1 MSDGNKKKTMILTIF
16 GLLSSIVLMFS
27 IAPIRCGFVV
37 CFTMLQWTFFL
48 EMLLLERKVF

>member
-1 MSDGNKKKTMILTIF
+1 MSDDNEKTMILTIF
-16 GLLSSIVLMFS
+16 GLQSSIVLMFS

-37 CFTMLQWTFFL
+37 CFKMLQWTFFL

>member
-16 GLLSSIVLMFS
+16 GLSSSIVLMFS

-37 CFTMLQWTFFL
+37 CFMMLQWTFFL